1 MRQTAFTGD
10 RLMLDSTLQSFRS
23 KSLLPYEPR
32 IINAAFQQLLT
43 DRHLAPNLHD
53 LESYFLVVREALD
66 IELSQLQ
73 PVKLGKAYPL
83 GQCLEIAEA
92 VYKRLRGTR
101 QFALPPHAIK
111 GYNAMR
117 AFLRDGGSFRQVW
130 GDLRGQ
136 YFQNAFQLGTLYLDV
151 ANDTV
156 VATKPKIE
164 ILPFDQANIVP
175 VRDFEHFIVVAQR
188 YWKDE
193 IFPNHVLPA
202 LAPYCPLLHLSKDGV
217 VRIHDASQYMI
228 RMTLDKAF
236 EPSETVLRA
245 APMPQDLFEAVREA
259 LNGTSSRIASHPEQG
274 RREALRQCQLY
285 RAKRWHRNDKPF
297 DKTLLEALQSNHR
310 FSQFQFTRKSKE
322 INMATVKI
330 DDKEYDVD
338 SLSEEAN
345 TQLQNLRF
353 VDQELARL
361 QGQAAVL
368 QTARTSYANALK
380 AALPDGK

>member
-1 MRQTAFTGD
+1 
-10 RLMLDSTLQSFRS
+10 MLDSTLHSFRS
-23 KSLLPYEPR
+23 KPLLPNEPR
-32 IINAAFQQLLT
+32 IINASFQQLLT
-43 DRHLAPNLHD
+43 DRYLAPNLLE
-53 LESYFLVVREALD
+53 LESYFLAIRESLD
-66 IELSQLQ
+66 NELSQLK

-92 VYKRLRGTR
+92 VYKRLRATR
-101 QFALPPHAIK
+101 QISLPPHAIK
-111 GYNAMR
+111 GFNAMR

-164 ILPFDQANIVP
+164 ILPFEQANIVP
-175 VRDFEHFIVVAQR
+175 IRDFEHFIIVAQR

-193 IFPNHVLPA
+193 IYPNHVLPR
-202 LAPYCPLLHLSKDGV
+202 LAPYCPLIHMSKLGA
-217 VRIHDASQYMI
+217 VRLHDASQYMI
-228 RMTLDKAF
+228 GMTRIKAF
-236 EPSETVLRA
+236 EPSETALRA
-245 APMPQDLFEAVREA
+245 APLPQDLFDAVREA
-259 LNGTSSRIASHPEQG
+259 LKGTSLRVASNPDRG
-274 RREALRQCQLY
+274 RREALRQCQQY
-285 RAKRWHRNDKPF
+285 RAKRWHQNDKPF
-297 DKTLLEALQSNHR
+297 DKILLEVQQSNYR
-310 FSQFQFTRKSKE
+310 FSQFQFTRKPKE
-322 INMATVKI
+322 IDMATIKI
-330 DDKEYDVD
+330 DDKEYDAD

-368 QTARTSYANALK
+368 QTARTTYANALK

>member
-1 MRQTAFTGD
+1 
-10 RLMLDSTLQSFRS
+10 MLDSTLQSSRS
-23 KSLLPYEPR
+23 KPLLPNEPR
-32 IINAAFQQLLT
+32 IINSAFQQLLT
-43 DRHLAPNLHD
+43 DRYLTPNL
-53 LESYFLVVREALD
+53 LELERYFLAVRESLD
-66 IELSQLQ
+66 SELSQLQ

-83 GQCLEIAEA
+83 GQCLEIAVA
-92 VYKRLRGTR
+92 IHKRLREVKR
-101 QFALPPHAIK
+101 IKLPPQAIK
-111 GYNAMR
+111 GFDAMR

-175 VRDFEHFIVVAQR
+175 IRDFEHFIVVAQR

-193 IFPNHVLPA
+193 IYPNHVLPG
-202 LAPYCPLLHLSKDGV
+202 LAPYCPLIHMSKDGA
-217 VRIHDASQYMI
+217 VRLHDASQYMI
-228 RMTLDKAF
+228 GMTLNKAY

-259 LNGTSSRIASHPEQG
+259 LKGTSLRTASNPERG
-274 RREALRQCQLY
+274 RREALRQCQQY
-285 RAKRWHRNDKPF
+285 RAKRWHQNAKPF
-297 DKTLLEALQSNHR
+297 DKIILEVQQSNLR
-310 FSQFQFTRKSKE
+310 FSQFQFTRKPKE
-322 INMATVKI
+322 IDMATVKI
-330 DDKEYDVD
+330 DDKEYEAD

-380 AALPDGK
+380 AALPKDK

>member
-1 MRQTAFTGD
+1 
-10 RLMLDSTLQSFRS
+10 MLDSTLQSLRS
-23 KSLLPYEPR
+23 KPLLPYEPR

-43 DRHLAPNLHD
+43 DRHLAPNLLE

-66 IELSQLQ
+66 SELSQLQ
-73 PVKLGKAYPL
+73 PMKLGKAYPL

-92 VYKRLRGTR
+92 VYKRLREVR
-101 QFALPPHAIK
+101 QIALPPHAIK
-111 GYNAMR
+111 GYDAMR
-117 AFLRDGGSFRQVW
+117 AFLRDRGSFRQVW

-164 ILPFDQANIVP
+164 ILPFEQANIVP
-175 VRDFEHFIVVAQR
+175 IRDFEHFTMVAQR
-188 YWKDE
+188 YWQDE

-202 LAPYCPLLHLSKDGV
+202 LAPYCPLLHLSKDGAI
-217 VRIHDASQYMI
+217 RIHDASQYMI

-245 APMPQDLFEAVREA
+245 APMPQDLFDAVREA
-259 LNGTSSRIASHPEQG
+259 LKGTTLRVANHPERG
-274 RREALRQCQLY
+274 RREALRQCQQY

-297 DKTLLEALQSNHR
+297 DKTILAVQQSNHR
-310 FSQFQFTRKSKE
+310 FSQFQLTRKPKE
-322 INMATVKI
+322 APMATIKI
-330 DDKEYDVD
+330 DDKEYDAD
-338 SLSEEAN
+338 SLTEEAN

-368 QTARTSYANALK
+368 QTARTTYAEALK
-380 AALPDGK
+380 AALPKDN